1 MALVSGV
8 DLRKDIFGKNK
19 RSQIS
24 TIGKTLV
31 GATEVTSSPDFDDLW
46 TSAVQGFSSFFTAF
60 AINDT
65 GVMDKDVFTQALY
78 EFHAERLLAQ
88 RKDPG
93 QNPSF
98 EGIRTAIARGL
109 EGIYRYV
116 TQDVGSIKALQASL
130 ALAQD
135 QADILTDPERL
146 AEYLESLQQSA
157 RAERVSSFQLD
168 FAYSC
173 GIMFF
178 SISKRTLANGFVKRS
193 ARFMS
198 DGT

>member
-31 GATEVTSSPDFDDLW
+31 GATEVTSSPGFDDLW

-157 RAERVSSFQLD
+157 QLIAPQTITVSPVFIKAE
-168 FAYSC
+168 Y
-173 GIMFF
+173 
-178 SISKRTLANGFVKRS
+178 KRYIDLYGMHLR
-193 ARFMS
+193 
-198 DGT
+198 DGRDTHIPQRLR